1 MSGRGGKSRVFIP
14 HRLERCFTMSE
25 FLHSELWMRGM
36 RKMSLTLARVGLH
49 VRNVDSSNR
58 SLLESFIPLSFP
70 FPPLWL
76 DEKLLEITDCISTDF
91 LFLPPSIA
99 LTEHLRPS
107 TINVKWVDRF
117 VSCLPFLNLSSSP
130 LLIQFF
136 FGKRDRS
143 WDCKKKKKLG
153 RALLVP
159 FYKRGD
165 VKL

>member
-1 MSGRGGKSRVFIP
+1 MSGWGEKSSVFLP
-14 HRLERCFTMSE
+14 HRLERCFTKSE

-36 RKMSLTLARVGLH
+36 CKMSLTLAQVGLH
-49 VRNVDSSNR
+49 VRNIYSSNR
-58 SLLESFIPLSFP
+58 RLLESFVPLSIP

-76 DEKLLEITDCISTDF
+76 DEKLLESTDCISSDF

-99 LTEHLRPS
+99 LMEHLRPS

-117 VSCLPFLNLSSSP
+117 VSCLPFFHLSPSP

-136 FGKRDRS
+136 FGKRERS
-143 WDCKKKKKLG
+143 WDCRKKKKLG